1 MAVDKLVDSAQLERG
16 LSDIADAIR
25 AKTGQSESMEFPD
38 GFVSEIESIPSS
50 TDRGFMRLI
59 DKIVIPTDVRGV
71 NINLTP
77 YDNYD
82 ILLIFQNIELTSSDW
97 LYYSPNETSPT
108 SGSYSN
114 GSALI
119 HKGVAM
125 WRMPLG
131 GSSYHIFGYVSNIN
145 FSQKRSDD
153 NPINNLYVY
162 TYVANKLIKAGS
174 TFEIYG
180 GNIPI
185 EGGDDS

>member
-1 MAVDKLVDSAQLERG
+1 MATYNVQESSLTS
-16 LSDIADAIR
+16 IADAIR
-25 AKTGQSESMEFPD
+25 AKTGGTDQLVFP
-38 GFVSEIESIPSS
+38 GEFVSEIEGIPSN
-50 TDRGFMRLI
+50 TDVGFMKFI

-82 ILLIFQNIELTSSDW
+82 VLLVFQNIELTSSDW

-108 SGSYSN
+108 GGTYNN

-125 WRMPLG
+125 WRIPLG
-131 GSSYHIFGYVSNIN
+131 GSSYHIFGYISANN
-145 FSQKRSDD
+145 FAQSRIET

-162 TYVANKLIKAGS
+162 TYVADKLIKAGS

>member
-1 MAVDKLVDSAQLERG
+1 MATYNVQGTSLTAV
-16 LSDIADAIR
+16 ADAIR
-25 AKTGQSESMEFPD
+25 AKSGGTDELVFPD
-38 GFVSEIESIPSS
+38 GFVSEIGNIPSS
-50 TDRGFMRLI
+50 TDGGFMRVI
-59 DKIVIPTDVRGV
+59 DKIVVPTDVRGV

-82 ILLIFQNIELTSSDW
+82 ILLVFQNVELTSSDW

-108 SGSYSN
+108 GGTYNS

-119 HKGVAM
+119 HKGVAI

-131 GSSYHIFGYVSNIN
+131 GSSFHLYGYINANVFTQNKIETTPLNNI
-145 FSQKRSDD
+145 
-153 NPINNLYVY
+153 YVY
-162 TYVANKLIKAGS
+162 TWAADKLIKAGS

-185 EGGDDS
+185 DGGNDS